1 MKKIFLVG
9 ILIGSLGVEVWAE
22 SSFRNTVFSVF
33 GGSQNLE
40 LDYEAEETQQ
50 DKVQNKN
57 TRAARAPKL
66 VRKCL
71 RTKLGTYTCFM
82 VWQ

>member
-1 MKKIFLVG
+1 MMKKIFVG
-9 ILIGSLGVEVWAE
+9 ILICSLGTEIWAE
-22 SSFRNTVFSVF
+22 SSFHDTVFSVF
-33 GGSQNLE
+33 GRGQNLE
-40 LDYEAEETQQ
+40 LDYKIEETQQ

-71 RTKLGTYTCFM
+71 RTKLGAYSCFM